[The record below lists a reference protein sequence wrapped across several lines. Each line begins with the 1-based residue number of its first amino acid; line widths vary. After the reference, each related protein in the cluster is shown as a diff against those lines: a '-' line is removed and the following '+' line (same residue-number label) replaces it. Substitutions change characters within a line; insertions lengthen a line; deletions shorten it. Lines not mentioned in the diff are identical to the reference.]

1 MSTNQKSTVEGAK
14 KKITIRDIMT
24 IAAMMVL
31 TLIVSGVT
39 GPLTL
44 PVPFLYL
51 YVCAGLQMFLC
62 ATFYLV
68 VANRLNKHGI
78 FLVWGVVY
86 GLILG
91 LSGYLFLLPYF
102 VGVAAICEAAM
113 IRKNTY
119 RSPLRNTIGWSI
131 WGLGMIIG
139 NAVPIWAAWDSY
151 VAQASASGFSQEVF
165 DMQINMLSDP
175 WHMIL
180 ACAITLALAVLGCLF
195 GNRIL
200 LPHLKKAGIVG

>member
-1 MSTNQKSTVEGAK
+1 MNSKEQTK
-14 KKITIRDIMT
+14 KKITVRDVMT

-31 TLIVSGVT
+31 TIVVSGVT

-44 PVPFLYL
+44 PFPFLYL

-86 GLILG
+86 GVILG
-91 LSGYLFLLPYF
+91 LSGYMFLLPYF
-102 VGVAAICEAAM
+102 VAVAAICELAM
-113 IRKNTY
+113 LGKNTY
-119 RSPLRNTIGWSI
+119 INPLRNTIGWSI
-131 WGLGMIIG
+131 WGLGMVIG
-139 NAVPIWAAWDSY
+139 NAVLIWAAWDSY
-151 VAQASASGFSQEVF
+151 VEQASASGFSQEVF
-165 DMQINMLSDP
+165 DMQINMLSSP
-175 WHMIL
+175 WHMLL
-180 ACAITLALAVLGCLF
+180 ACAITLVLAVLGCLF

-200 LPHLKKAGIVG
+200 RRHFKKAGVVQ